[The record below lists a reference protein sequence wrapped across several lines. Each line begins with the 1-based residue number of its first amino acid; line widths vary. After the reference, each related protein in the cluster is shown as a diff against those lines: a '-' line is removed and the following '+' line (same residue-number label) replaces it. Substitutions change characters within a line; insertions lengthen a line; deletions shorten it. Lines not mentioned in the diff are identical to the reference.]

1 MLKIRLQ
8 RIGRKNDPSF
18 RVVVT
23 DARNPAKRGRYVE
36 LLGTFNPHKDA
47 PVINAERIQYWI
59 SKGAQPSL
67 TVHNMLIS
75 GGVISGKKLNALPKK
90 TIIKKEEPAPAAET
104 SAPVAEA
111 VLSETVAKPE
121 ATSTEQTPETVAEQP
136 PAVEEIPTEKPK
148 AEEAKGE
155 AAA

>member
-18 RVVVT
+18 RVIVT
-23 DARNPAKRGRYVE
+23 DSRNPAKRGRYVE

-47 PVINAERIQYWI
+47 PILNAERVQYWI

-90 TIIKKEEPAPAAET
+90 TIIKKEA
-104 SAPVAEA
+104 
-111 VLSETVAKPE
+111 
-121 ATSTEQTPETVAEQP
+121 
-136 PAVEEIPTEKPK
+136 PAVETQMPTPAPTGEAPTEIVPVEATEAPK
-148 AEEAKGE
+148 MPVELTPEASAKESKIEEEKVAV
-155 AAA
+155 

>member
-18 RVVVT
+18 RVIVT
-23 DARNPAKRGRYVE
+23 DSRNPAKRGRYVE

-59 SKGAQPSL
+59 SKGAQPSI

-75 GGVISGKKLNALPKK
+75 GGITSGKKLNALPKK
-90 TIIKKEEPAPAAET
+90 TVLKKGLPAQAGEPASATPVTESPTPVSAEEVTPAVASEQT
-104 SAPVAEA
+104 PVAE
-111 VLSETVAKPE
+111 ETPIA
-121 ATSTEQTPETVAEQP
+121 
-136 PAVEEIPTEKPK
+136 
-148 AEEAKGE
+148 
-155 AAA
+155 

>member
-18 RVVVT
+18 RVIVT
-23 DARNPAKRGRYVE
+23 DSRNPAKRGRYVE

-47 PVINAERIQYWI
+47 PILNAERVQYWI

-75 GGVISGKKLNALPKK
+75 GGVTSGKKINALPKK
-90 TIIKKEEPAPAAET
+90 TVIKKEEVAPAAES
-104 SAPVAEA
+104 SAPAEEVVPSPVSEQASVAE
-111 VLSETVAKPE
+111 ET
-121 ATSTEQTPETVAEQP
+121 
-136 PAVEEIPTEKPK
+136 PAV
-148 AEEAKGE
+148 
-155 AAA
+155 